1 MGGTAPIRYLDADQ
15 VWAINDV
22 IVRRDG
28 GAPML
33 RDRAALESAVQ
44 RPRWLAY
51 YEHADLVA
59 QAAALIAGVALA
71 HPFLDGN
78 KRTAAAAGALFLE
91 LNGYAIADE
100 GGEFGRAVEA
110 MVVAHDRHDALMA
123 LTAWLRGHLI
133 VP

>member
-15 VWAINDV
+15 VWAINEV

-28 GAPML
+28 GVPLL

-44 RPRWLAY
+44 RPRWLAH

-71 HPFLDGN
+71 HAFLDAN

-91 LNGYAIADE
+91 LNDSAITDE
-100 GGEFGRAVEA
+100 GSEFGRAVEA
-110 MVVAHDRHDALMA
+110 VVVAYDRQDAVVA
-123 LTAWLRGHLI
+123 LIAWLRGHLG